1 MRAALLPDDETRRL
15 ERLRA
20 LAVLDTA
27 PEPFFDS
34 IVRIASL
41 VTGSPI
47 ALVSLIDHDRQ
58 WFKAQVGLDGATETP
73 RDISFC
79 AHAIHGSTLFEVRD
93 THEDDRFAD
102 NPLVEADPNIRF
114 YAGMPIAMQGGSG
127 MGTLCV
133 IDHVPRELTQT
144 QREILTDLGGLVGMA
159 LEQRAKAGERSAAL
173 AREIALERDLRRTAQ
188 EWQARLRA
196 SESFLDRTGAVAG
209 VGGFE
214 VDLASNKVH
223 WSAQTCRIHDM
234 PAGYEPDLN
243 ETFSFFPESA
253 RETIRTAIE
262 RSIASGT
269 GWDVELPMVTALH
282 RSLWVRSVGEVEPR
296 GGPAKR
302 LIGAIQDTTDRHRAV
317 ASLEASERRFR
328 QLFHYSLGLICTH
341 DLDGIL
347 LSVNPAA
354 AHSLGYP
361 INGLMGRSLA
371 DFMRPEVVPAFH
383 AYLRRIVDEGSDSGR
398 MELRAANGDLRIW
411 AYHNVLDDDDDE
423 RYVLGHAQDITEQH
437 RQERQLRE
445 WSLSDPL
452 TRCFNRR
459 YLGQLGELTRDET
472 LGCITVDLDHFK
484 AINDTYG
491 HQRGDDV
498 LVDMATFL
506 RARVRD
512 EDAVVRLGGDEFLV
526 VLRSADD
533 RQLTEVIDRLRSEAK
548 AAPISFT
555 LGAAM
560 KLAGTPLDAALS
572 SADQRL
578 YEARAC
584 RDVR

>member
-1 MRAALLPDDETRRL
+1 MRAAPLPDDESRRL
-15 ERLRA
+15 ERLRS

-27 PEPFFDS
+27 PEPFFDG
-34 IVRIASL
+34 IVRVASL

-58 WFKAQVGLDGATETP
+58 WFKAQVGLEGVTETP
-73 RDISFC
+73 RDVSFC
-79 AHAIHGSTLFEVRD
+79 AHAIHGQALFEVRD
-93 THEDDRFAD
+93 THDDERFFD

-133 IDHVPRELTQT
+133 IDHVPRELTES
-144 QREILTDLGGLVGMA
+144 QREILAILAGLVGMA
-159 LEQRAKAGERSAAL
+159 LEQRATALERSAAL

-188 EWQARLRA
+188 DWQARLRA

-234 PAGYEPDLN
+234 PPGYEPNLD
-243 ETFSFFPESA
+243 EAFAFFPESA
-253 RETIRTAIE
+253 RETIRAAVE
-262 RSIASGT
+262 RGIASGT
-269 GWDVELPMVTALH
+269 GWDVELPLLTARH

-302 LIGAIQDTTDRHRAV
+302 LVGAIQDTTDRRRAV

-361 INGLMGRSLA
+361 VNSLMGRPLT

-383 AYLRRIVDEGSDSGR
+383 AYLRRIGDEGSDSGR
-398 MELRAANGDLRIW
+398 LELRASNGDLRIW

-423 RYVLGHAQDITEQH
+423 RYVLGHAQDITEQY

-452 TRCFNRR
+452 THCFNRR
-459 YLGQLGELTRDET
+459 YLDQLGELTRDET

-498 LVDMATFL
+498 LVDMASFL

-512 EDAVVRLGGDEFLV
+512 DDAVVRLGGDEFLL
-526 VLRSADD
+526 VLRSANEAH
-533 RQLTEVIDRLRSEAK
+533 LAEVSARLRSEAN
-548 AAPISFT
+548 AAPIAFT

-560 KLAGTPLDAALS
+560 KQAGTPLDAALS
-572 SADQRL
+572 RADERL
-578 YEARAC
+578 YEERAR
-584 RDVR
+584 RKL

>member
-1 MRAALLPDDETRRL
+1 MRAAPLPDDESRRL
-15 ERLRA
+15 ERLRS

-27 PEPFFDS
+27 PEPFFDG
-34 IVRIASL
+34 IVQVASL

-58 WFKAQVGLDGATETP
+58 WFKAQVGLEGVTETP
-73 RDISFC
+73 RDVSFC
-79 AHAIHGSTLFEVRD
+79 AHAIHGQTLFEVRD
-93 THEDDRFAD
+93 THDDERFFD

-133 IDHVPRELTQT
+133 IDHVPRELSET
-144 QREILTDLGGLVGMA
+144 QRQILSTLAGLVGMA
-159 LEQRAKAGERSAAL
+159 LEQRATALERSAAL

-188 EWQARLRA
+188 DWQARLRA

-234 PAGYEPDLN
+234 PPGYEPNLD
-243 ETFSFFPESA
+243 EAFSFFPESA
-253 RETIRTAIE
+253 RETIRAAVE
-262 RSIASGT
+262 RGIASGT
-269 GWDVELPMVTALH
+269 GWDVEVPLLTARH

-302 LIGAIQDTTDRHRAV
+302 LVGAIQDTTDRRRAV

-361 INGLMGRSLA
+361 VNSLMGRPLT

-383 AYLRRIVDEGSDSGR
+383 AYLRRIGDEGSDSGR
-398 MELRAANGDLRIW
+398 LELRAANGDLRIW

-423 RYVLGHAQDITEQH
+423 RYVLGHAQDITEQY

-452 TRCFNRR
+452 THCFNRR
-459 YLGQLGELTRDET
+459 YLDQLGELTRDET

-498 LVDMATFL
+498 LVDMASFL

-512 EDAVVRLGGDEFLV
+512 DDAVVRLGGDEFLL
-526 VLRSADD
+526 VLRSADETH
-533 RQLTEVIDRLRSEAK
+533 LAEVSARLRNEAD
-548 AAPISFT
+548 AAPIGFT

-572 SADQRL
+572 RADERL
-578 YEARAC
+578 YEERAR
-584 RDVR
+584 RTL

>member
-1 MRAALLPDDETRRL
+1 MRAAPLPDDESRRL
-15 ERLRA
+15 ERLRS

-27 PEPFFDS
+27 PEPFFDG
-34 IVRIASL
+34 IVRVASL

-58 WFKAQVGLDGATETP
+58 WFKAQVGLEGVTETP
-73 RDISFC
+73 RDVSFC
-79 AHAIHGSTLFEVRD
+79 AHAIHGQTLFEVRD
-93 THEDDRFAD
+93 THDDARFFD

-133 IDHVPRELTQT
+133 IDHVPRELTDT
-144 QREILTDLGGLVGMA
+144 QRQILSTLAGLVGMA
-159 LEQRAKAGERSAAL
+159 LEQRATALERSAAL

-188 EWQARLRA
+188 DWQARLRA

-234 PAGYEPDLN
+234 PPGYEPNLD
-243 ETFSFFPESA
+243 EAFSFFPESA
-253 RETIRTAIE
+253 RETIRAAVE
-262 RSIASGT
+262 RGITSGT
-269 GWDVELPMVTALH
+269 GWDVEVPLLTARH

-302 LIGAIQDTTDRHRAV
+302 LVGAIQDTTDRRRAV

-361 INGLMGRSLA
+361 VNSLMGRPLT

-383 AYLRRIVDEGSDSGR
+383 AYLRRIGDEGSDSGR
-398 MELRAANGDLRIW
+398 LELRAANGDLRIW

-423 RYVLGHAQDITEQH
+423 RYVLGHAQDITEQY

-452 TRCFNRR
+452 THCFNRR
-459 YLGQLGELTRDET
+459 YLEQLGELTHDET

-498 LVDMATFL
+498 LVDMASFL
-506 RARVRD
+506 RTRVRD
-512 EDAVVRLGGDEFLV
+512 DDAVVRLGGDEFLL
-526 VLRSADD
+526 VLRSANEAH
-533 RQLTEVIDRLRSEAK
+533 LAEVSARLRNEAD
-548 AAPISFT
+548 AAPIGFT

-560 KLAGTPLDAALS
+560 KRAGTPLDAALS
-572 SADQRL
+572 RADERL
-578 YEARAC
+578 YEERAR
-584 RDVR
+584 RKL

>member
-1 MRAALLPDDETRRL
+1 MRAAPLPDDESRRL
-15 ERLRA
+15 ERLRS

-27 PEPFFDS
+27 PEPFFDG
-34 IVRIASL
+34 IVQVASL

-58 WFKAQVGLDGATETP
+58 WFKAQVGLEGVTETP
-73 RDISFC
+73 RDVSFC
-79 AHAIHGSTLFEVRD
+79 AHAIHGQTLFEVRD
-93 THEDDRFAD
+93 THDDERFFD
-102 NPLVEADPNIRF
+102 NPLVEADPDIRF

-127 MGTLCV
+127 VGTLCV
-133 IDHVPRELTQT
+133 IDHVPRELTET
-144 QREILTDLGGLVGMA
+144 QRQILATLAGLVGMA
-159 LEQRAKAGERSAAL
+159 LEQRATALERSAAL

-188 EWQARLRA
+188 DWQARLRA

-234 PAGYEPDLN
+234 PPGYEPNLD
-243 ETFSFFPESA
+243 EAFSFFPESA
-253 RETIRTAIE
+253 RETIRAAVE
-262 RSIASGT
+262 RGIASGT
-269 GWDVELPMVTALH
+269 GWDVELPLLTARH

-302 LIGAIQDTTDRHRAV
+302 LVGAIQDTTDRRRAV

-361 INGLMGRSLA
+361 VNSLMGRPLTE
-371 DFMRPEVVPAFH
+371 FMRPEVVPAFH
-383 AYLRRIVDEGSDSGR
+383 AYLRRIGDEGSDSGR
-398 MELRAANGDLRIW
+398 LELRAANGDLRIW

-452 TRCFNRR
+452 THCFNRR
-459 YLGQLGELTRDET
+459 YLDQLGELTRDET

-498 LVDMATFL
+498 LVDMAKFL
-506 RARVRD
+506 RARVRE
-512 EDAVVRLGGDEFLV
+512 EDAVVRLGGDEFLL
-526 VLRSADD
+526 VLRNADEAHLAEVSA
-533 RQLTEVIDRLRSEAK
+533 RLRNEAD
-548 AAPISFT
+548 AAPIGFT
-555 LGAAM
+555 LGASM
-560 KLAGTPLDAALS
+560 KLARTPLDAALS
-572 SADQRL
+572 LADERL
-578 YEARAC
+578 YEERAR
-584 RDVR
+584 RTL

>member
-1 MRAALLPDDETRRL
+1 MRAASLPADETRRL
-15 ERLRA
+15 ERLRG

-27 PEPFFDS
+27 PEPFFDG
-34 IVRIASL
+34 IVRVASL

-58 WFKAQVGLDGATETP
+58 WFKAQVGLEGVTETP
-73 RDISFC
+73 RDIAFC
-79 AHAIHGSTLFEVRD
+79 AHAIHGHTLFEVQD
-93 THEDDRFAD
+93 THDDERFFD
-102 NPLVEADPNIRF
+102 NPLVEADPHIRF

-144 QREILTDLGGLVGMA
+144 QRQILTTLADLVGMA
-159 LEQRAKAGERSAAL
+159 LEQRATGLERSSAL

-188 EWQARLRA
+188 DWQARLRA

-234 PAGYEPDLN
+234 PPGYEPDFD
-243 ETFSFFPESA
+243 ETLSFFPDAA
-253 RETIRTAIE
+253 RETLRAAVR
-262 RSIASGT
+262 RSITSGT
-269 GWDVELPMVTALH
+269 GWDVEIPMVTARQ
-282 RSLWVRSVGEVEPR
+282 RSLWVRSVGEVEPK
-296 GGPAKR
+296 GGPAQR
-302 LIGAIQDTTDRHRAV
+302 LVGAIQDTTDRHRAV

-361 INGLMGRSLA
+361 INSLMGRSLA
-371 DFMRPEVVPAFH
+371 DFMRPEVVPAFN

-506 RARVRD
+506 RARVRA

-533 RQLTEVIDRLRSEAK
+533 RQLAEVIDRLRTEAK

-572 SADQRL
+572 SADRRL
-578 YEARAC
+578 YEARAH
-584 RDVR
+584 RSEQ

>member
-1 MRAALLPDDETRRL
+1 MLAAPLPDDEVRRL
-15 ERLRA
+15 ERLRG

-27 PEPFFDS
+27 PEPFFDG
-34 IVRIASL
+34 IVRVASL

-58 WFKAQVGLDGATETP
+58 WFKAQFGLDGTTETP

-93 THEDDRFAD
+93 TRKDHRFAD

-114 YAGMPIAMQGGSG
+114 YAGMPIAMEGGSG

-133 IDHVPRELTQT
+133 IDHVPRELTPT
-144 QREILTDLGGLVGMA
+144 QRDILATLAGLVGMA
-159 LEQRAKAGERSAAL
+159 LEQRATAVERNAAL
-173 AREIALERDLRRTAQ
+173 AREVTLERDLRRTAQ
-188 EWQARLRA
+188 EW
-196 SESFLDRTGAVAG
+196 E
-209 VGGFE
+209 
-214 VDLASNKVH
+214 
-223 WSAQTCRIHDM
+223 M
-234 PAGYEPDLN
+234 
-243 ETFSFFPESA
+243 
-253 RETIRTAIE
+253 
-262 RSIASGT
+262 
-269 GWDVELPMVTALH
+269 H
-282 RSLWVRSVGEVEPR
+282 RR
-296 GGPAKR
+296 
-302 LIGAIQDTTDRHRAV
+302 RAV
-317 ASLEASERRFR
+317 TSLEASERRFR

-341 DLDGIL
+341 DLDGVL

-354 AHSLGYP
+354 AKSLGYP
-361 INGLMGRSLA
+361 INSLMGRSLA
-371 DFMRPEVVPAFH
+371 EFMRPEMVPAFN
-383 AYLRRIVDEGSDSGR
+383 AYLRRIIDEGSDSGR
-398 MELRAANGDLRIW
+398 LELRAANGELRIW
-411 AYHNVLDDDDDE
+411 AYHNVLDEDDEE

-452 TRCFNRR
+452 THCFNRR
-459 YLGQLGELTRDET
+459 YLGQLGDMTRDET

-484 AINDTYG
+484 AVNDTYG

-533 RQLTEVIDRLRSEAK
+533 RQLAEVSARLRDDAQS
-548 AAPISFT
+548 APIGFT

-572 SADQRL
+572 RADQRL
-578 YEARAC
+578 YEARAS
-584 RDVR
+584 RSAII